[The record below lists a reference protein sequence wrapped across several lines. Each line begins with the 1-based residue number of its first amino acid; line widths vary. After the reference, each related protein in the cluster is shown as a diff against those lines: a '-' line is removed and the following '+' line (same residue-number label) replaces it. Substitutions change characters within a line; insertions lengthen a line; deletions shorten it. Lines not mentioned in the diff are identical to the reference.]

1 MLFDVKN
8 HQLSSAL
15 QKNYLFDSF
24 TYQRFVQQLDDHE
37 RGQRFHIDGE
47 VILVLADEEEG
58 ATEGRKKYTH
68 SPTPPH

>member
-1 MLFDVKN
+1 MLFDVKS

-37 RGQRFHIDGE
+37 RGQRLYIDGE
-47 VILVLADEEEG
+47 VILVLADEKEG
-58 ATEGRKKYTH
+58 ATEGRTH
-68 SPTPPH
+68 IFIKFMPNN